1 MNRNSFIL
9 NALRFLPALAAI
21 IPMQPLPAKE
31 PAANKPDATVHTH
44 LKQMPA
50 YQDGGIERFL
60 GWMHEE
66 LQYPQ
71 EAIAE
76 SIGGTVK
83 VKFVVE
89 SDGTMG
95 EIRFNAPD
103 KRLADEVKRV
113 LKRAERWEPGRHR
126 KQPARVG
133 LHLTVRFVPKDTA
146 VYVQR
151 IPMFL
156 GGDLQT
162 FRKWVIEHVT
172 YPPELKKERVSGE
185 VLISFVV
192 QPDGSLGDIEVHKS
206 SHPDFKQAVLCA
218 VRSAPKW
225 TPGIQNGKF
234 MRVKYTLPVVF
245 NIPFR

>member
-1 MNRNSFIL
+1 MNRNSFL
-9 NALRFLPALAAI
+9 PNALRCLLALAAI
-21 IPMQPLPAKE
+21 IPMQPLLAKE
-31 PAANKPDATVHTH
+31 PAAKKPDATVHTH

-71 EAIAE
+71 EAIAKGI
-76 SIGGTVK
+76 SGTVK

-89 SDGTMG
+89 PDGTMG

-126 KQPARVG
+126 KQPARVED
-133 LHLTVRFVPKDTA
+133 HFAIRFNKKDTT
-146 VYVQR
+146 VCVQR
-151 IPMFL
+151 MPTFL

-162 FRKWVIEHVT
+162 FRKWVIGHVT
-172 YPPELKKERVSGE
+172 YPPELRKQRISGE
-185 VLISFVV
+185 VLISFIVKR
-192 QPDGSLGDIEVHKS
+192 DGSIGDIEVHKS

-218 VRSAPKW
+218 VRSSPKW
-225 TPGIQNGKF
+225 TPAIQNGKF
-234 MRVKYTLPVVF
+234 VRFKYALPVIF